1 MIIECIKDGVALT
14 NRNLQLVVIRVIV
27 SFINVIAFGV
37 FLGIPLIITVA
48 YLGFD
53 VAHAREMLPYM
64 AHNPLE
70 FVSRYL
76 GLILLLLLALLSY
89 LIFSSML
96 YLYTLGGMLGS
107 LRNSFTNAGLRF
119 ALPSFFREA
128 NANFSRLFWLLSLVF
143 LGITV
148 LLIACAG
155 IGGMMVLVM
164 SALSGADGVLNMF
177 LRSFAAVFMIILC
190 MLTLLASV
198 IFSVYSAV
206 ISVAEKKGAM
216 ESVNIT
222 LAFLKNK
229 PQALLF
235 FIVLILAVIT
245 AGLLFF
251 SVQIPL
257 RIIPFI
263 SVVTFLINTFF
274 SSYLAVVLW
283 GSLVTYYMRAS
294 GSPVYEAG
302 YEI

>member
-1 MIIECIKDGVALT
+1 MIIECIKDGFALA
-14 NRNLQLVVIRVIV
+14 NRNLQLVVIRIIV
-27 SFINVIAFGV
+27 SVINVIAFGV
-37 FLGIPLIITVA
+37 FLGIPLVITVA

-53 VAHAREMLPYM
+53 VGHAREMLPYM

-76 GLILLLLLALLSY
+76 GLVLLLLLALLSY
-89 LIFSSML
+89 LIFSSAL
-96 YLYTLGGMLGS
+96 YLYTLGGTLGS
-107 LRNSFTNAGLRF
+107 LRNSYANSGFTFSLS
-119 ALPSFFREA
+119 SFFREA
-128 NANFSRLFWLLSLVF
+128 NSNFSRLFWLLSLVF
-143 LGITV
+143 LGIAV
-148 LLIACAG
+148 LLIAYAVS
-155 IGGMMVLVM
+155 GGMLLLIISGL
-164 SALSGADGVLNMF
+164 SAVDGALNMF

-190 MLTLLASV
+190 VITLAGSI

-206 ISVAEKKGAM
+206 ISVSEEKAAVA
-216 ESVNIT
+216 SVKIT
-222 LAFLKNK
+222 LSFLKNK

-235 FIVLILAVIT
+235 FVVLILAVIT
-245 AGLLFF
+245 ATLLFF

-283 GSLVTYYMRAS
+283 GSLVTYYMKAS
-294 GSPVYEAG
+294 GSPVYDAV